1 MTSESIAMK
10 RVARRRKQPG
20 WLKNLRHDWLIH
32 VLIIFGMLIAF
43 IPIALMLL
51 ISVKNMGQFITQP
64 LGITFPLDWSNY
76 TIAWNV
82 LKRSILNSLGMTTV
96 TVLLSLLVSALAA
109 YSFSR
114 FAFPGKEAL
123 FWFYISVLFI
133 PGILTF
139 ATQFTLVAQMGILD
153 TYIVQILPYVAH
165 AQIFQTVILRAFF
178 SGIPNEIIESAQVDG
193 ANFWQVFIRIV
204 VPMSRPILATLAVMR
219 ALSFWDEWLWPLI
232 TVSSW
237 EIRPMGLQVFYLSS
251 DIGAH
256 TGRQMAGFVIAS
268 IPMII
273 LFIVASKQF
282 VEGLT
287 SGAMKF

>member
-1 MTSESIAMK
+1 MTTDSAAL
-10 RVARRRKQPG
+10 RQVQRRRSRPA
-20 WLKNLRHDWLIH
+20 WIKNLKHDWIIH
-32 VLIIFGMLIAF
+32 ITIVFGLLVAF

-64 LGITFPLDWSNY
+64 LGLTVPLEWSNY

-96 TVLLSLLVSALAA
+96 VVLLSLFVSSLAA
-109 YSFSR
+109 YAFSR
-114 FAFPGKEAL
+114 FSFPGREAL

-139 ATQFTLVAQMGILD
+139 ATQFTLVAGMGILD
-153 TYIVQILPYVAH
+153 TYIVQILPYVAG
-165 AQIFQTVILRAFF
+165 AQIFQTVVLRAFF

-193 ANFWQVFIRIV
+193 ANWWHVFLRIV
-204 VPMSRPILATLAVMR
+204 IPMSRPILATLAVMR

-232 TVSSW
+232 TITRW

>member
-1 MTSESIAMK
+1 MASESISLRPIAG
-10 RVARRRKQPG
+10 ARHRPAWQRE
-20 WLKNLRHDWLIH
+20 LKHDWLIH
-32 VLIIFGMLIAF
+32 VFIVFGLLVAS

-51 ISVKNMGQFITQP
+51 ISVKNMGQFITKP

-96 TVLLSLLVSALAA
+96 TVILSLLVSSLAA
-109 YSFSR
+109 YAFSR
-114 FAFPGKEAL
+114 FRFPGREAL
-123 FWFYISVLFI
+123 FWFYLSVLFI

-139 ATQFTLVAQMGILD
+139 ATQFTLVARMGILD
-153 TYIVQILPYVAH
+153 TYIVQILPYIAH
-165 AQIFQTVILRAFF
+165 AQIFQTVVLRAFF
-178 SGIPNEIIESAQVDG
+178 AGIPNEIIESAMVDG
-193 ANFWQVFIRIV
+193 ANFWRVFIKIV
-204 VPMSRPILATLAVMR
+204 LPMSRPILATLAVMR

-232 TVSSW
+232 TITKW
-237 EIRPMGLQVFYLSS
+237 ELRPMGLQVFYLSS

-256 TGRQMAGFVIAS
+256 VGRQMAGYTIAT
-268 IPMII
+268 IPMLI
-273 LFIVASKQF
+273 LFIIASKQF

>member
-1 MTSESIAMK
+1 MTTESIAMK
-10 RVARRRKQPG
+10 RVARRRKRSR

-32 VLIIFGMLIAF
+32 ILIIFGMFIAF

-51 ISVKNMGQFITQP
+51 ISVKTMGQFITQP
-64 LGITFPLDWSNY
+64 LGITLPFEWSNY

-96 TVLLSLLVSALAA
+96 TVILSLLVSALAA

-114 FAFPGKEAL
+114 FSFPGKELL

-178 SGIPNEIIESAQVDG
+178 SGIPNEIIESARVDG
-193 ANFWQVFIRIV
+193 ANFWQVFMRIV
-204 VPMSRPILATLAVMR
+204 IPMSRPILATLAVMR

-237 EIRPMGLQVFYLSS
+237 EIRPMGLQVFYLAS

-268 IPMII
+268 VPMII

>member
-1 MTSESIAMK
+1 
-10 RVARRRKQPG
+10 
-20 WLKNLRHDWLIH
+20 
-32 VLIIFGMLIAF
+32 
-43 IPIALMLL
+43 MLL

-64 LGITFPLDWSNY
+64 LGITLPFEWSNY

-96 TVLLSLLVSALAA
+96 TVILSLLVSALAA

-114 FAFPGKEAL
+114 FSFPGKELL
-123 FWFYISVLFI
+123 FWFYLSVLFI

-178 SGIPNEIIESAQVDG
+178 SGIPNEIIESARVDG

-237 EIRPMGLQVFYLSS
+237 EIRPMGLQVFYLAS

-268 IPMII
+268 VPMII

>member
-1 MTSESIAMK
+1 MTSESMAME
-10 RVARRRKQPG
+10 RVARRRKRPG
-20 WLKNLRHDWLIH
+20 WLKNLRQDWLIH
-32 VLIIFGMLIAF
+32 ILIIFGMFIAF

-64 LGITFPLDWSNY
+64 LGITLPFEWSNY

-114 FAFPGKEAL
+114 FSFPGKEAL

-193 ANFWQVFIRIV
+193 ANFWQVFMRIV
-204 VPMSRPILATLAVMR
+204 IPMSRPILATLAVMR
-219 ALSFWDEWLWPLI
+219 ALSFWDEWLWTLI

-237 EIRPMGLQVFYLSS
+237 EIRPMGLQVFYLAS

>member
-1 MTSESIAMK
+1 MTTNSA
-10 RVARRRKQPG
+10 ALRREQRRPDQPA
-20 WLKNLRHDWLIH
+20 WVKNLKHDWLIH
-32 VLIIFGMLIAF
+32 ILIVFGLLIAF

-64 LGITFPLDWSNY
+64 LALTMPIEWSNY

-96 TVLLSLLVSALAA
+96 TVILSLFVSALAA
-109 YSFSR
+109 YAFSR
-114 FAFPGKEAL
+114 FSFPGREAL

-193 ANFWQVFIRIV
+193 ANFWHVFVRIV
-204 VPMSRPILATLAVMR
+204 IPMSRPILATLAVMR

-232 TVSSW
+232 TITRY
-237 EIRPMGLQVFYLSS
+237 ELRPMGLQVFYLSS